1 MPFIPGIELSLRFW
15 SEVVRPVVVERVPP
29 AQLAAGLLGAS
40 SEVLGFDT
48 AQSTDHSWGPRVAVF
63 VPPGTDVAALDAEL
77 ERRLPA
83 EFRGYPVRY
92 PRRDGHEPR
101 HQVDVVHAGEWF
113 AAILGFDPLLP
124 IDTEAWLATPTQL
137 FASVTAGAV
146 FEDEPGDV
154 TRAREAL
161 RWYPDDSWRYVL
173 ACQWRRL
180 AQHEHLLGRAGQVGD
195 DLGSPLIAARLA
207 RDVVRLCF
215 LIERTW
221 APYDKWLGTAFQRL
235 ESAAEVGPLLRQA
248 LAARSPAQ
256 RERHLMATLSNVAG
270 RFNALALVPPIDPAP
285 RPFFK
290 RPFNVLEC
298 DRFAEALMATTPLAP
313 RGWQGAIDQWVDS
326 VDVLSEPH
334 IQRPRPTR
342 SDAPPTYHWQQPR
355 G

>member
-1 MPFIPGIELSLRFW
+1 MPFTPGIELSLRFW

-29 AQLAAGLLGAS
+29 AQLAAGLLGAG

-48 AQSTDHSWGPRVAVF
+48 AQSTDHSWGPRVVVF
-63 VPPGTDVAALDAEL
+63 VPPGSDAAPLDAEL

-83 EFRGYPVRY
+83 AFEGYPVRY
-92 PRRDGHEPR
+92 SRRDGHAPR

-113 AAILGFDPLLP
+113 AATLGFDPLLP
-124 IDTEAWLATPTQL
+124 IDSEAWLATPTQI

-146 FEDEPGDV
+146 FEDGPGDV
-154 TRAREAL
+154 TRARATV
-161 RWYPDDSWRYVL
+161 RWYPDDAWRYVL

-195 DLGSPLIAARLA
+195 DLGSRLMAARLA
-207 RDVVRLCF
+207 HDVVRLCF
-215 LIERTW
+215 LIERAW

-235 ESAAEVGPLLRQA
+235 ASGPEVGALLRQA
-248 LAARSPAQ
+248 LAAPSPQ
-256 RERHLMATLSNVAG
+256 ERERYLMAALSNVAG

-298 DRFAEALMATTPLAP
+298 DRFAEALMATTPLAS
-313 RGWQGAIDQWVDS
+313 RGWAGAVDQWVDS
-326 VDVLSEPH
+326 VDVLSG
-334 IQRPRPTR
+334 PRAAGMR
-342 SDAPPTYHWQQPR
+342 HER
-355 G
+355 